1 MDKKMFDPEDLQ
13 VIKAKIDL
21 YKATIESLKAEHQAY
36 QELLFQHNHQEKKE
50 EVIPLNENEYEEEY
64 MEDEEAE
71 AYDYFSEQFGYLH
84 ESINELSSE
93 MLSLNGKFD
102 LLLMKQEELMENN
115 DLKGLREDIAELKK
129 AIQQPKAAPAAPV
142 DQTPKG
148 FSQLRNMVRP
158 GTQVYDP
165 NDQGKFQGPR
175 NHPSPT
181 RSQSPKSPSGLPRG
195 HKPLSSSKKNKTVKP
210 NKMNTQKKKKP
221 ASNPPKP
228 KDPNIQ
234 RNDDPDASTQQAV
247 PVENNQLMNT
257 PAPQEESKEKYPIKN
272 ETPENKITEQPTK
285 EQQDFSE
292 ESVAKNEKN
301 EAPQVEETK
310 TEPKTTEEN
319 IHEEND
325 YKASIEE
332 NSEDE
337 KTEKRQPV
345 NAFFSLFQR
354 G

>member
-1 MDKKMFDPEDLQ
+1 MFDPEDLQ

-36 QELLFQHNHQEKKE
+36 QELLFQHDHKEKKE

-84 ESINELSSE
+84 ESINELGSE
-93 MLSLNGKFD
+93 MLSLNEKFD

-158 GTQVYDP
+158 GTQVHDP

-175 NHPSPT
+175 NHHPSPT

-195 HKPLSSSKKNKTVKP
+195 HKPLSSSKKNKTVKS
-210 NKMNTQKKKKP
+210 NKMNPQKKKKP
-221 ASNPPKP
+221 ASNPPIP
-228 KDPNIQ
+228 KDPTIQ
-234 RNDDPDASTQQAV
+234 RSDDPDASTQQAV
-247 PVENNQLMNT
+247 TAQNNQALN
-257 PAPQEESKEKYPIKN
+257 PPVPHEESKENHPFMD
-272 ETPENKITEQPTK
+272 ETPENKMAEQPAK
-285 EQQDFSE
+285 DQPAPSE
-292 ESVAKNEKN
+292 ESVAMNEKK

-310 TEPKTTEEN
+310 AETKTTQEN

-332 NSEDE
+332 KSEDE
-337 KTEKRQPV
+337 KAEKRQPV